1 MKKSVCAE
9 VYGEYNKLEEYVPI
23 VIEKT
28 PEQREFI

>member
-9 VYGEYNKLEEYVPI
+9 VYGEYNKLEDYTPI

-28 PEQREFI
+28 PE